1 MRVVPV
7 DEDEQSKR
15 NSSEAEN
22 ADSGAGVIARA
33 GAEAAEAAASTRP
46 LEDGWLMKTS
56 RGRGTAV

>member
-1 MRVVPV
+1 MRAVPV

-15 NSSEAEN
+15 NSSESEN
-22 ADSGAGVIARA
+22 ADTGAGVIARA
-33 GAEAAEAAASTRP
+33 GAEVPACTRP

>member
-1 MRVVPV
+1 MRAVPV

-15 NSSEAEN
+15 NNSESEN

-33 GAEAAEAAASTRP
+33 GAEAPACMRP